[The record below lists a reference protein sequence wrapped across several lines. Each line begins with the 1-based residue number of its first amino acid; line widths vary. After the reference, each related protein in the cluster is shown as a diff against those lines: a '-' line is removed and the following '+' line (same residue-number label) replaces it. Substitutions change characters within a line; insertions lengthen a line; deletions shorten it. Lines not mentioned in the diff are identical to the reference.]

1 MAFIPTD
8 VFFPSLLQYTDS
20 QLHDM
25 EDFEVLLAVLELAAT
40 ISSYNHSRTRRT
52 VAARQLVQLLA
63 LHPPFAQGPVA
74 VELVV
79 CLRQEV
85 CNAQLVDVSWAAW
98 AGPLLG
104 DDTPAAPVIPP
115 IIPPPTVVAVDAE
128 PIADAPI
135 SISSSSAEEEVVR
148 GRTASPHMTSL
159 ADLATVAASLADPV
173 VVPAIAKDG
182 SAKDDSS
189 SSRETSSPASRA
201 SDTTVASKFSAFGPS
216 SGITTFSST
225 IAVAPF
231 ALPPL

>member
-1 MAFIPTD
+1 MITRALPAL
-8 VFFPSLLQYTDS
+8 FPRSYDPFYT
-20 QLHDM
+20 
-25 EDFEVLLAVLELAAT
+25 
-40 ISSYNHSRTRRT
+40 
-52 VAARQLVQLLA
+52 
-63 LHPPFAQGPVA
+63 
-74 VELVV
+74 
-79 CLRQEV
+79 
-85 CNAQLVDVSWAAW
+85 
-98 AGPLLG
+98 
-104 DDTPAAPVIPP
+104 APVIPP

-148 GRTASPHMTSL
+148 GRTASPHVTSL

-216 SGITTFSST
+216 SGIATFGST
-225 IAVAPF
+225 IAIAPF